1 MRKSVFLSIFIL
13 GYRIR
18 LHFDGYSDSYD
29 FWEYANSRNIFP
41 PGWCKQHQQRL
52 EPPKDWN
59 PVSRNRDSDLLLSFP
74 WPKYMADEA
83 SCKILVKGRR
93 QVLAPK
99 QIFTEPNK
107 VKINSLSK
115 DMYCIQ
121 FIGLNVFWHFSF
133 HEL

>member
-1 MRKSVFLSIFIL
+1 MSKAFIKTFDIV

-59 PVSRNRDSDLLLSFP
+59 PVSHNRESDLLLSFP

-83 SCKILVKGRR
+83 SCKIMVKGRR

-107 VKINSLSK
+107 VKLK
-115 DMYCIQ
+115 CFHREMYQ
-121 FIGLNVFWHFSF
+121 FHLNGI
-133 HEL
+133 

>member
-1 MRKSVFLSIFIL
+1 MSKAFIKTFDIV

-121 FIGLNVFWHFSF
+121 FNVKCFLAFF
-133 HEL
+133 IP